1 MFEFTGRINIDTR
14 IKDASPSKEDNPTG
28 FRCKEVRL

>member
-14 IKDASPSKEDNPTG
+14 IKDAGPSKKDNPTG
-28 FRCKEVRL
+28 FWCKEVRL